1 MAIYSRFTHKK
12 WWFSIVTLVYPQGSI
27 HIGYIA
33 VGAAQKHISTFG
45 FGKHVSHAQVTFG
58 LVDPNRWTLGKMI
71 PRMHGILSQDSRL
84 GSGTL
89 QPENT
94 EHVANGQN
102 LQLLNCWPKSDLFE
116 HRLMHEPIFCH
127 IGDFRKYVIGLLS
140 TFLLVQPRSMP
151 ISRIRLAFEFSFF
164 HSSTRTAVLL

>member
-1 MAIYSRFTHKK
+1 MVIFHSYVS
-12 WWFSIVTLVYPQGSI
+12 LPQGSI

-94 EHVANGQN
+94 EHVANGRTCS
-102 LQLLNCWPKSDLFE
+102 CWIVDQKSDLFE

-127 IGDFRKYVIGLLS
+127 IGDFRKYVIDCYPHFCWFSQGPCPFRGLDLHLNS
-140 TFLLVQPRSMP
+140 V
-151 ISRIRLAFEFSFF
+151 FSFF
-164 HSSTRTAVLL
+164 YAHSSSPLV

>member
-1 MAIYSRFTHKK
+1 MVIFHSYVS
-12 WWFSIVTLVYPQGSI
+12 LPEGSI

-94 EHVANGQN
+94 EHVANG
-102 LQLLNCWPKSDLFE
+102 
-116 HRLMHEPIFCH
+116 RTCH
-127 IGDFRKYVIGLLS
+127 IGDFRKYVIDCYPHFCWFSQGPCPFRGLDLHLNS
-140 TFLLVQPRSMP
+140 V
-151 ISRIRLAFEFSFF
+151 FSFF
-164 HSSTRTAVLL
+164 YAHSSSPLV